1 MSQQKITKL
10 TPEQEALIPVDRE
23 KWRAIALSTGSTN
36 RQKSST
42 EAVDSAYMAV
52 GLYLPHILFFNSPYE
67 GLGKLEQRLVS
78 QSKKGLYTLLYK
90 QWESRCKNS
99 DWLRYK
105 LNTLNR
111 LMSLGEE
118 LQKQLDNKLYAQ
130 LKHQLEDRL
139 QNQLQNLLY
148 KSSQFYRQMELD
160 LYGWDFLRT
169 LEMVNSRDVQ
179 VFPEYSPLE
188 QLFKDTIQP
197 EIWACTGSLYDFSIS
212 VLNCHHDEK
221 KWQAFQLL
229 VKNCGW
235 LLGFEKICIVC
246 DRPTKLSLDN
256 QNRLHA
262 EGKPAISFADGYS
275 LYSYHGVTLPEKYG
289 KLHPKEW
296 QAQWLLEETNSELR
310 RVLIQGIG
318 YSKICQDLQA
328 IELDFW
334 QEYTLLKIDSYIDIE
349 SIYLLKMTCHSTGFI
364 HFWRVSPDIKSAKD
378 AIRWRNWGIDP
389 EEFSVQT

>member
-10 TPEQEALIPVDRE
+10 TPEQEALIPVYQE
-23 KWRAIALSTGSTN
+23 KWRAIALSTGSIN
-36 RQKSST
+36 RQKST
-42 EAVDSAYMAV
+42 EAVDSAYIAI

-99 DWLRYK
+99 DLRYK

-118 LQKQLDNKLYAQ
+118 LQKQLDNKLYTE

-148 KSSQFYRQMELD
+148 KSSQLYRQMELD
-160 LYGWDFLRT
+160 LYGWDFLE
-169 LEMVNSRDVQ
+169 LLAMVNSRDVQ

-197 EIWACTGSLYDFSIS
+197 ELWACTGSLYDFCIS

-235 LLGFEKICIVC
+235 LIGFEKICIVC

-262 EGKPAISFADGYS
+262 EGEPAISFADGYS

-289 KLHPKEW
+289 KLHPNHW
-296 QAQWLLEETNSELR
+296 STLR
-310 RVLIQGIG
+310 
-318 YSKICQDLQA
+318 
-328 IELDFW
+328 
-334 QEYTLLKIDSYIDIE
+334 
-349 SIYLLKMTCHSTGFI
+349 
-364 HFWRVSPDIKSAKD
+364 
-378 AIRWRNWGIDP
+378 
-389 EEFSVQT
+389 

>member
-10 TPEQEALIPVDRE
+10 TPEQEALIPVYRE
-23 KWRAIALSTGSTN
+23 KWKAIALSTERIDSEKST
-36 RQKSST
+36 T
-42 EAVDSAYMAV
+42 EAVDSAYIAI
-52 GLYLPHILFFNSPYE
+52 GLYLPHILFFDSPYE

-99 DWLRYK
+99 EMRYK

-139 QNQLQNLLY
+139 QNQLQNLLD
-148 KSSQFYRQMELD
+148 KSSQLYRQMELD

-188 QLFKDTIQP
+188 QLFQDTIQP
-197 EIWACTGSLYDFSIS
+197 ELWACTGSLYDFCIS

-256 QNRLHA
+256 ENRLHA
-262 EGKPAISFADGYS
+262 EGEPAIQFADGYT

-289 KLHPKEW
+289 KLHPNQW
-296 QAQWLLEETNSELR
+296 QSKWLLEETNAELR

-318 YSKICQDLQA
+318 YSRICHELQA
-328 IELDFW
+328 IELDSW
-334 QEYTLLKIDSYIDIE
+334 QEYTLLKIDSVIDIE
-349 SIYLLKMTCHSTGFI
+349 TIYLLKMTCPSTGYI
-364 HFWRVSPDIKSAKD
+364 HGLRVPPNINSARD
-378 AIRWRNWGIDP
+378 AIRWVNWGIDP